1 MKNKTKKKV
10 IAICLDEPIITM
22 ADELAQKDSRSR
34 SSFIQFLIISAH
46 TDSLKT
52 KDK

>member
-1 MKNKTKKKV
+1 MKSKDKKKRV
-10 IAICLDEPIITM
+10 LSICLDEDVLLL

-52 KDK
+52 K